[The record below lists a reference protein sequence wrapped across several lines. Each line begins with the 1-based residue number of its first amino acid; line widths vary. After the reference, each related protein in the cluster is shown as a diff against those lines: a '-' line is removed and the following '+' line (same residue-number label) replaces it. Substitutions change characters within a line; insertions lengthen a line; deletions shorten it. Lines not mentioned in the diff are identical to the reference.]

1 VPPGRRGWHRI
12 VIARLG
18 PEIGDS
24 FGAYRIESIL
34 GRGGMGTVYLA
45 THERL
50 ARKAAIK
57 VIAPQYA
64 HDDDF
69 RARFLV
75 ESQLAA
81 SLDHPNVIPIFDA
94 GEIDGLLY
102 LAMRYVPG
110 HSLHM
115 LLEARGGLPLEQV
128 VTIAQQVGGALDA
141 AHAEGLLHRDVKPAN
156 ILVAEPGG
164 HLYLCDF
171 GLAKRTSSK
180 GVTRTGSFFGTVD
193 YAAPEQIA
201 GLDVDGRADVYA
213 LGCVLFHCLAGRPPF
228 ARESEFLVL
237 QAHLADPPPKL
248 SELCADVPRSLD
260 AVLET
265 ALAKRPADRYATGS
279 ALAAAFQA
287 AAADVRT
294 DDQATRPAAV
304 ARPQARRAVAGRARR
319 VTVAAIAAAI
329 ALVAVVAAV
338 LIATHRDGGQSTG
351 ADADALPTFV
361 DRVQNVLEQS
371 SGGRREIGAALAA
384 GLACTISP
392 REAGRRI
399 ASVTDNRQSIL
410 GQLGSMQAPTPQ
422 ASAVVTLLQRAL
434 QRSIEADRHYRDA
447 FFDTT
452 RTKCPLTPSRDFTL
466 AARSDATATA
476 AKERFVAAFDPLARR
491 FDRRTWL
498 ASEI

>member
-1 VPPGRRGWHRI
+1 M
-12 VIARLG
+12 IARLG
-18 PEIGDS
+18 PEIGES

-110 HSLHM
+110 HSLHAS
-115 LLEARGGLPLEQV
+115 LEARGRLPLEQV
-128 VTIAQQVGGALDA
+128 VTIAQHVGGALDA

-180 GVTRTGSFFGTVD
+180 GVTHTGSFFGTVD

-201 GLDVDGRADVYA
+201 GLEVDGRADVYA

-237 QAHLADPPPKL
+237 QAHLADPPPRL
-248 SELCADVPRSLD
+248 SELAADVPDSLD
-260 AVLET
+260 TVLET
-265 ALAKRPADRYATGS
+265 ALAKQPADRYATAS
-279 ALAAAFQA
+279 ALAAALQA
-287 AAADVRT
+287 ATAEVRT

-304 ARPQARRAVAGRARR
+304 PRPQAHRAGTGRARR
-319 VTVAAIAAAI
+319 VTVAAVAAVT

-338 LIATHRDGGQSTG
+338 TIATHRGGGQSTG
-351 ADADALPTFV
+351 ADALPTFV

-399 ASVTDNRQSIL
+399 ASVTENRQSIL
-410 GQLGSMQAPTPQ
+410 DQLGGMQAPTPQ
-422 ASAVVTLLQRAL
+422 AAAVVTLLQRSL